1 MSVVSID
8 RFKEKGKQ
16 EIIDFI
22 GDDKFLVV
30 KFDENET
37 VDIISNFMP
46 GLAETTLLHVAY
58 MYAAQAMFVDMED

>member
-22 GDDKFLVV
+22 GDDKFIVV
-30 KFDENET
+30 NFDENET

-46 GLAETTLLHVAY
+46 GLAETTLLHIAY
-58 MYAAQAMFVDMED
+58 MYAAQAMFVDMDE

>member
-30 KFDENET
+30 KFDEFET

-46 GLAETTLLHVAY
+46 GLAETTLLHIAY
-58 MYAAQAMFVDMED
+58 MYAAQAMFVDMDE